1 MSEEPE
7 TEFDVLWTECHSALH
22 IMRSFAAHLME
33 MSARLENAMVD
44 FNNADW
50 PQNLMGAGWPNENP
64 VDQHNRIKGDD
75 NVVPF
80 PTGQE

>member
-44 FNNADW
+44 FNTADW
-50 PQNLMGAGWPNENP
+50 PQNLM
-64 VDQHNRIKGDD
+64 GDD

>member
-7 TEFDVLWTECHSALH
+7 TEFDKLWTECHSALH

-44 FNNADW
+44 FNTADW
-50 PQNLMGAGWPNENP
+50 PQNLM
-64 VDQHNRIKGDD
+64 GDD

-80 PTGQE
+80 PTEQE

>member
-1 MSEEPE
+1 
-7 TEFDVLWTECHSALH
+7 
-22 IMRSFAAHLME
+22 MRSFAAHLME

-44 FNNADW
+44 FNTADW
-50 PQNLMGAGWPNENP
+50 PQNLM
-64 VDQHNRIKGDD
+64 GDD